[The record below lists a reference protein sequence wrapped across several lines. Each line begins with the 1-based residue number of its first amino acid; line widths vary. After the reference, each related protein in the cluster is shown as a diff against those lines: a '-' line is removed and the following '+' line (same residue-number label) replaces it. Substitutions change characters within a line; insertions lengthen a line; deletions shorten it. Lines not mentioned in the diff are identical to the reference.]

1 MKTTVINALSKSFAA
16 LFLGA
21 FLVGCNSST
30 EGDATAED
38 NKTQVETSSQEGES
52 VMYQPSELASLMR
65 KMYEDN
71 QKLKAQ
77 VENGEIPESFPEDFY
92 TIHTAE
98 ATDPSEINETFKAFA
113 EVYLSDMEA
122 IIASDSTTVT
132 AAYNKMVSTCISCHQ
147 VYCQGPIPKIKKLYI
162 PEVPNP

>member
-1 MKTTVINALSKSFAA
+1 MLAA
-16 LFLGA
+16 LFAAVL
-21 FLVGCNSST
+21 LVGCNSSA
-30 EGDATAED
+30 EGDTTAED
-38 NKTQVETSSQEGES
+38 SKTEANASSKKEES
-52 VMYQPSELASLMR
+52 VMYEPSELASLMR

-122 IIASDSTTVT
+122 IIASDSATVT

-162 PEVPNP
+162 PE